1 MYFKYNDSRNEKQKD
16 KTRHV
21 NSNHKSVGMAL
32 SISDKEDVKIKG
44 ITRVKYIYISYSGK
58 WINLLGR
65 HKNPK

>member
-1 MYFKYNDSRNEKQKD
+1 MYFKYNDTEMKSKKD

-44 ITRVKYIYISYSGK
+44 ITRVKYIYIYPIVVNGSIS
-58 WINLLGR
+58 
-65 HKNPK
+65 